1 MALMAATSVGCSMA
15 LWNSMSSPA
24 WLTGKYFSSKKR
36 TLLGNTVKLWCFIA
50 SARSAVIVPFVFMV
64 WCHDCFCVKWFLSCD
79 ASSKYQKKPVWST
92 NRIEKSCVGH
102 FDSPR
107 YRCFLLEKSLPDFVA
122 VNLCRWCPQES
133 CNKASNLQHF
143 TIPISLMVFTSP
155 DIVLYV
161 PT

>member
-1 MALMAATSVGCSMA
+1 MSNHALTSMALMAATSVGCSMA

-50 SARSAVIVPFVFMV
+50 SRSAVIVPFVFMV
-64 WCHDCFCVKWFLSCD
+64 WWCVMSWLFLCQVVFIVWCLIQISKKNCSIYESDWEVLRWALWF
-79 ASSKYQKKPVWST
+79 
-92 NRIEKSCVGH
+92 
-102 FDSPR
+102 
-107 YRCFLLEKSLPDFVA
+107 
-122 VNLCRWCPQES
+122 NLCRWCPQES
-133 CNKASNLQHF
+133 CNNGSNLQHF